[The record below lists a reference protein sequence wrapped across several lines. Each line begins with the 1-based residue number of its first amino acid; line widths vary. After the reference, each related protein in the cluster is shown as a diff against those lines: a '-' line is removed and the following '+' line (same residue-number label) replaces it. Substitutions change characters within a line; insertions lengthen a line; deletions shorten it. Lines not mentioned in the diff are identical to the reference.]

1 VDRNLA
7 RKQLSDESQVKF
19 YQKHLNDEYYS
30 NNPYKILLTCKIY
43 GDWSFIIV
51 MKNLAKGLKNA
62 GVDVSIAP
70 EEYHNL
76 LPMIDWEIKEMIQK
90 PNDYWNR
97 VVLRSCEGDHAYL
110 MPPGKKR
117 ILHTTGESS
126 ILHKGWRDQLN
137 NVDLVV
143 TNSTFFRAILESN
156 GVNTPI
162 EIIPNSLEL
171 IKYNTNVEPLYI
183 ENLRGFNF
191 YSCFSYGDRKGPDI
205 LIKAFAQEFSKE
217 EDVTLY
223 IQSSGMSQVLSYKY
237 GKKIEQY
244 LQEVVDFKPHAPI
257 LVNSNHIYADLLPH
271 LIKNFQCNILS
282 TKAEGF
288 GNSIIETGAVG
299 LPSIV
304 TGYSGVT
311 DFVNNDTGW
320 LIDYKLVDIP
330 LQPLPYFRNYIGGQ
344 WAEPS
349 IEHLRELMRYVY
361 ENPEETKKKGQNAA
375 EKAKNYDI
383 EVIGKQLKGI
393 IWS

>member
-1 VDRNLA
+1 LDRNLA
-7 RKQLSDESQVKF
+7 RKDLSDTSQVKF
-19 YQKHLNDEYYS
+19 YQKHFNDVYHS
-30 NNPYKILLTCKIY
+30 DNIYKILLTCKIY
-43 GDWSFIIV
+43 GDWSFTIV
-51 MKNLAKGLKNA
+51 MKNLAKGLKRA

-70 EEYHNL
+70 EEYHNIL
-76 LPMIDWEIKEMIQK
+76 SMEDWEIKEMIQK

-117 ILHTTGESS
+117 ILHTTGESN
-126 ILHKGWRDQLN
+126 ILHRGWKDQLN

-143 TNSTFFRAILESN
+143 TNSSFFKSILEQN
-156 GVNTPI
+156 GINTTI
-162 EIIPNSLEL
+162 EIVPNSLDCT
-171 IKYNTNVEPLYI
+171 KYNTTIQPLAI

-191 YSCFSYGDRKGPDI
+191 YTCFSFGDRKGPEF
-205 LIKAFAQEFSKE
+205 LIKAFSQEFTKE

-223 IQSSGMSQVLSYKY
+223 IQSPGMSQILSYKY
-237 GKKIEQY
+237 GKKIDQY
-244 LQEVVDFKPHAPI
+244 LNEITDFKPHAPI
-257 LVNSNHIYADLLPH
+257 FVNTNHVHETIIPH
-271 LIKNFQCNILS
+271 LIKNFQCNVLS
-282 TKAEGF
+282 TRAEGF
-288 GNSIIETGAVG
+288 GNTIVETGAIG

-311 DFVNNDTGW
+311 DFVDNSTGW
-320 LIDYKLVDIP
+320 HIDYKLVNIP

-349 IEHLRELMRYVY
+349 IEHLRALMRYAY
-361 ENPEETKKKGQNAA
+361 ENPEKTKKKGQNAA

-383 EVIGKQLKGI
+383 EVIGKQLKEI